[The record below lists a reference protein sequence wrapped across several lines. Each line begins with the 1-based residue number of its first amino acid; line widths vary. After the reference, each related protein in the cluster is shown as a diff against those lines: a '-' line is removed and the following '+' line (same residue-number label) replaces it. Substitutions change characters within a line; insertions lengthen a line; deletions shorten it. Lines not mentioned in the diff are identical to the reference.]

1 LEAAMTE
8 RSIESIK
15 EAVIREF
22 EKLATGEKVY
32 SKAFSL
38 YILSKYATLLYRLY
52 KKAEKK

>member
-1 LEAAMTE
+1 MTE

-38 YILSKYATLLYRLY
+38 HILTKYATLLYKLY
-52 KKAEKK
+52 KKAEKGKVQ